1 MFRLKGISLLVI
13 ISAMILVACQ
23 PAATPI
29 PQEEAAPTEGSAET
43 EAPTATEAPAVTEP
57 PLPGATVASMPLP
70 SDTPESISAPTEAPL
85 QTTASVVKLTTE
97 NFDQEVLQSS
107 ESVLILFWADWSG
120 PSRSIKPAVEEIA
133 DEYAGRVKVGELN
146 VDDNPDLSNQYGIQ
160 QLPTLLLL
168 NNGSEQTRIE
178 GTTSKEEITQMLDQP
193 QGNASN
199 GSSSS
204 PSSSATVIEITNE
217 NRGEEVDQSSLP
229 VLLEFWAPWN
239 GASVAQKPALEE
251 IASEYAG
258 RLKVGTVNVDDYPEI
273 SDNYAVQSLP
283 TFLLISQ
290 GSEQARLQAT
300 GSKAEITAML
310 DQYLP

>member
-23 PAATPI
+23 PAATPV
-29 PQEEAAPTEGSAET
+29 PQEEAAPAEGSAET
-43 EAPTATEAPAVTEP
+43 EAPVATEAPAVTEP

-70 SDTPESISAPTEAPL
+70 SDTSESISAPTEAPL

-120 PSRSIKPAVEEIA
+120 SSRRIKPAVEEIA

-146 VDDNPDLSNQYGIQ
+146 VDDNPDLSSQYGIQ

-178 GTTSKEEITQMLDQP
+178 GTISKEEITQMLDQP
-193 QGNASN
+193 QGNNSN

-204 PSSSATVIEITNE
+204 PSSGATVIEITND

-229 VLLEFWAPWN
+229 VLLEFWALWN

-251 IASEYAG
+251 IANAYAG

-273 SDNYAVQSLP
+273 SDNYAIQSLP

-290 GSEQARLQAT
+290 GSEQARLEAT
-300 GSKAEITAML
+300 GSKEEITAML

>member
-23 PAATPI
+23 PAATPV
-29 PQEEAAPTEGSAET
+29 PQEEAAPAEGSAET
-43 EAPTATEAPAVTEP
+43 EAPVATEAPAVTEP
-57 PLPGATVASMPLP
+57 PLPGATVASMPLS

-120 PSRSIKPAVEEIA
+120 SSRRIKPAVEEIA

-146 VDDNPDLSNQYGIQ
+146 VDDNPDLSSQYGIQ

-204 PSSSATVIEITNE
+204 QSSSATVIEITNE

-251 IASEYAG
+251 IASAYAG

-273 SDNYAVQSLP
+273 SDNYAIQSLP

-290 GSEQARLQAT
+290 GSEQARLEAT
-300 GSKAEITAML
+300 GSKEEITAML
-310 DQYLP
+310 DKYLP